1 MNYVYLVRCSDGS
14 LYAGWT
20 TNLEQRVKAHNEGRG
35 AKYTRS
41 RRPVSLVYSET
52 FETRAEAQRREA
64 ALKRLTHREKLALI
78 ETAK

>member
-52 FETRAEAQRREA
+52 FETRSEAQRREA

-78 ETAK
+78 ETAQ